1 MLGTKRLM
9 KKSSRK
15 IEWKGAPD
23 VKRKLTH
30 LLKSLQIDYI
40 KGSRIFTYRSVN
52 SKTRA
57 YARIWGLSGL
67 WQRTLKVGPAYIL
80 EVLSEHYDNL
90 SEVEKDKVILHELTH
105 IPKNF
110 SGALLPHIRRG
121 KRSFHRKLDT
131 LIDLYFASKRI

>member
-1 MLGTKRLM
+1 M

>member
-1 MLGTKRLM
+1 MRKIKG
-9 KKSSRK
+9 K
-15 IEWKGAPD
+15 IEWNKAPD
-23 VKRKLTH
+23 VKKKILH
-30 LLKSLQIDYI
+30 LLKELEIDWV
-40 KGSRIFTYRSVN
+40 KGRRIFTYRSIN

-67 WQRTLKVGPAYIL
+67 WQKTLEVEPAYIV
-80 EVLSEHYDNL
+80 EVLSEHYDKL
-90 SEVEKDKVILHELTH
+90 SEVEKDKVILHELNH

-131 LIDLYFASKRI
+131 LIDLYFAGKKIHF